1 MQIKIA
7 SSTLILALSRAT
19 GFVSKTDVAPV
30 TRCVRLTTVSTDTGS
45 GYTSGLMVEATDNEN
60 ALTARYESSVEEDGA
75 VLVEAGPLLD
85 MVKAMPAGDILLRRV
100 GASRVLE
107 LRPAGASKAMFKI
120 NTLDPDD
127 FPPIDVKPYQHKVTV
142 SGIDLARMCTEVGF
156 SIAKDSNRYGLN
168 GARLE
173 MSVDK
178 ATGQGVLRLVAT
190 DGSRLSWSQ
199 APAQGALGLHSKVL
213 LSPKIV
219 AELARIIGE
228 GEVTIESSR
237 DARGLRVSMAGM
249 SIFTRFVDGEF
260 PDYRQVAPDEIGP
273 QWSMIMFDV
282 SRTELLMALRRVDMV
297 AMLDRNHTAA
307 ITIYTDGSVNMSA
320 DNIDRGQAEADLTVN
335 MVHKP
340 GERSKYGVNASFL
353 RDIVSNTPEA
363 KRYRWRFGAALDPMT
378 LTVEERD
385 DVRFIV
391 MPMRLD

>member
-1 MQIKIA
+1 MNIRIA

-19 GFVSKTDVAPV
+19 GFTSKTDVAPI
-30 TRCVRLTTVSTDTGS
+30 TRCVRITTTSTNEKGALIS
-45 GYTSGLMVEATDNEN
+45 GVKIEATDNEN
-60 ALTARYESSVEEDGA
+60 ALTARYEASVEDDGST
-75 VLVEAGPLLD
+75 LVEAAPLLD
-85 MVKAMPAGDILLRRV
+85 MVKAMPAGDIQLRQIHP
-100 GASRVLE
+100 SRVLE
-107 LRPAGASKAMFKI
+107 LRPAGAAKAMFKI
-120 NTLDPDD
+120 NTLDPDE
-127 FPPIDVKPYQHKVTV
+127 FPAIDVKPYQHKLTV
-142 SGIDLARMCTEVGF
+142 AGTDLARMCAEVGF
-156 SIAKDSNRYGLN
+156 NIAKDMNRYGLN
-168 GARLE
+168 GARIELNVNR
-173 MSVDK
+173 S
-178 ATGQGVLRLVAT
+178 TGLGVLRMVAT
-190 DGSRLSWSQ
+190 DGSRLGWSQ

-213 LSPKIV
+213 LSLKIV
-219 AELARIIGE
+219 SELARIIGE
-228 GEVTIESSR
+228 GEVTIETDR

-273 QWSMIMFDV
+273 QWSTIMFDV